1 MSPFTN
7 PIVGGTALVR
17 PAIKSPN
24 YVPGVSGWSIN
35 RDGSAEFRDLT
46 ARATI
51 LLGTPGGARIELDG
65 TNGKIQIYDAGN
77 HLIAEIKPD
86 GVYLAYD
93 TAGNVRVRVN
103 FSGAGSV
110 EFGSGDAS
118 ELLLGDVQA
127 FVLGAGAT
135 RQEALVIESGMFAG
149 GNRPSITLSS
159 DSFDVTVLSRIEHLA
174 SLHNFLGAISIDSQV
189 DKEKAW
195 HQVGAGGEPAFAGN
209 WANFGGSDQ
218 AAAFRLGI
226 KNDVELTGLVKST
239 GALGAAPSTIFTLP
253 VAYRPA
259 NLDISRSFESL

>member
-35 RDGSAEFRDLT
+35 RDGSAEF
-46 ARATI
+46 
-51 LLGTPGGARIELDG
+51 GA
-65 TNGKIQIYDAGN
+65 
-77 HLIAEIKPD
+77 
-86 GVYLAYD
+86 
-93 TAGNVRVRVN
+93 
-103 FSGAGSV
+103 
-110 EFGSGDAS
+110 GDAS

-189 DKEKAW
+189 YKEKAW

-226 KNDVELTGLVKST
+226 KNDV
-239 GALGAAPSTIFTLP
+239 
-253 VAYRPA
+253 
-259 NLDISRSFESL
+259 